1 MLDSQLL
8 FPARLTATST
18 AQPGLPTVIASTTVP
33 VSSAVAGS
41 TLYYHQDGLGTVTE
55 LTDTNGNVAKAYAY
69 DAYGNLLESPGT
81 VEQPYTYTGR
91 EFDSE
96 SGLYYYRARYYD
108 AATGR
113 FLQKDPIGF
122 GGGSLNLYSYVGSS
136 VPNRIDPFGLID
148 TVSEAIKRAAAR
160 GDVGE
165 LEALLEATGNQAA
178 KSAIDRLRS
187 RATDIIAKECKGSI
201 NREFPE
207 QLRQKTLEEIFEL
220 AKKGD
225 ESARTA
231 KKLLSD
237 LRFKK

>member
-1 MLDSQLL
+1 M
-8 FPARLTATST
+8 
-18 AQPGLPTVIASTTVP
+18 
-33 VSSAVAGS
+33 
-41 TLYYHQDGLGTVTE
+41 TE
-55 LTDTNGNVAKAYAY
+55 LTDSTGSVAKSYAY
-69 DAYGNLLESPGT
+69 DAYRNILESPGT
-81 VEQPYTYTGR
+81 VNQPYTYTGR
-91 EFDSE
+91 EFNSE
-96 SGLYYYRARYYD
+96 SGLYYFRARYYN
-108 AATGR
+108 AGMGR

-122 GGGSLNLYSYVGSS
+122 RGGSVNLYSYVGNS

-178 KSAIDRLRS
+178 KSAIDRLKS
-187 RATDIIAKECKGSI
+187 KAADIIAKECKGSI
-201 NREFPE
+201 NREFPD
-207 QLRQKTLEEIFEL
+207 QLRQKTIEEIFEL

-231 KKLLSD
+231 KILLSD